1 MKNRALITN
10 QQGFSLIEILIVI
23 ALIAVAG
30 TFVTNQL
37 INRLDEGNRS
47 AAGIQINQFKQ
58 LLEDYRR
65 YCSIYPTEQ
74 QGLDALVAKP
84 TSGPECPNYPA
95 AGFIQGGKLPIDPWG
110 GAYVYLSPD
119 DGKSYTILSY
129 GTDKKEGGEG
139 SAKDISSADL

>member
-1 MKNRALITN
+1 MKKRIPMMN
-10 QQGFSLIEILIVI
+10 QKGFSLIEILIVI

-37 INRLDEGNRS
+37 ISRMDEGNRS

-65 YCSIYPTEQ
+65 YCSIYPTET

-84 TSGPECPNYPA
+84 TSGPDCTNYPPS
-95 AGFIQGGKLPIDPWG
+95 GFIQGGKLPVDPWG
-110 GAYVYLSPD
+110 NAYIYLSPD
-119 DGKSYTILSY
+119 DGKSYTIMSF